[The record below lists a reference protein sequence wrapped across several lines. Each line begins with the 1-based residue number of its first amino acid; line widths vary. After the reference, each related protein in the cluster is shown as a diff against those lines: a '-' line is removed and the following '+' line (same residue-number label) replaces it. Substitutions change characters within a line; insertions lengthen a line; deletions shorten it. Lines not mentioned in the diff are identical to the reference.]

1 MKRTKIVCTIGPAS
15 ETKTKIERMIQSG
28 LNVARLNFSH
38 GTYKHHTMLINNIR
52 VVAKRLDQPVA
63 ILQDLQGPRIRIGDV
78 AKEGIRVEKGQQI
91 SLVPENYKIALKDIS
106 TFIPIQYPNL
116 YQDIKPGDQILIDD
130 AKIELEVLEIKNKAI
145 RCKVKI
151 GDVINSHKGMN
162 FPKSDITAPAVTAKD
177 KEDLQFGLKQNVD
190 FVALSFVKDAAD
202 IIDLRKTI
210 YQIETRLGRKMRDFK
225 KPKRS
230 GNWPGTHTKII
241 AKIERPQAVAHFEE
255 ILRAADGI
263 MVARGDLGLEIPL
276 EDLPL
281 IQKRIIRRCIQES
294 KPVIVATQM
303 LDSMIR
309 YPVPTR
315 AEVSDVANA
324 ILDGTDAI
332 MLSGETATGKYPLK
346 AVQVMAKIAHQVE
359 KTEIKEHEQIEEILK
374 KVGGVSESVS
384 YAVQN
389 IAEDVNAKLIVC
401 ATTSG
406 FTARSIVK
414 YRPNISVVALAATEK
429 TRNQLCLSWGV
440 DPYQLTFDS
449 SFSQLISQV
458 KKLLLG
464 KKLVAKGDI
473 VVIAAGHPFG
483 YLGQTNLVKVETI

>member
-15 ETKTKIERMIQSG
+15 ETKTKIERMVTSG

-38 GTYKHHTMLINNIR
+38 GTYKHHLMLINNIR
-52 VVAKRLDQPVA
+52 AVAAKLGQPVA
-63 ILQDLQGPRIRIGDV
+63 ILQDLQGPRIRIGTV
-78 AKEGIRVEKGQQI
+78 AKEGIKVEAGQKI
-91 SLVPENYKIALKDIS
+91 SLVPENYKISLKDVA

-116 YQDIKPGDQILIDD
+116 YKDVKPGNPILIDD
-130 AKIELEVLEIKNKAI
+130 ARIELEVLEIKDKAI

-151 GDVINSHKGMN
+151 GDVINSHKGTN
-162 FPKSDITAPAVTAKD
+162 FPKSEIKAPAITEKD
-177 KEDLQFGLKQNVD
+177 IEDLKFGLKQNID
-190 FVALSFVKDAAD
+190 FIALSFVKDAAD
-202 IIDLRKTI
+202 IINLRKI
-210 YQIETRLGRKMRDFK
+210 IHQIERRLGRKTKDFK

-241 AKIERPQAVAHFEE
+241 AKIERPEAIAHFEE
-255 ILRAADGI
+255 ILQASDGI
-263 MVARGDLGLEIPL
+263 MVARGDLGLEVPL

-281 IQKRIIRRCIQES
+281 IQKRIVRQCIWEA

-309 YPVPTR
+309 YPIPTR

-346 AVQVMAKIAHQVE
+346 AVQVMARIAHEME
-359 KTEIKEHEQIEEILK
+359 KTEIKQHQQIEESLK
-374 KVGGVSESVS
+374 KIGGITETVS
-384 YAVQN
+384 YAVQS
-389 IAEDVNAKLIVC
+389 IARDVKAKLIVC

-414 YRPNISVVALAATEK
+414 YRPSISVVVLAATEK
-429 TRNQLCLSWGV
+429 TKNQLCLSWGV
-440 DPYQLTFDS
+440 RPYYLPFVSNFT
-449 SFSQLISQV
+449 QLISKI
-458 KKLLLG
+458 KKLLLN
-464 KKLVAKGDI
+464 KKLIERGDVI
-473 VVIAAGHPFG
+473 VITAGHPFG
-483 YLGQTNLVKVETI
+483 FLGQTNLIKVEMI